1 MDLKM
6 KRIKVIAEGIRRDME
21 ALDEVDLT
29 FIEVATAVQVLS
41 ILYDRFP
48 DILKIYKDDKKHYE
62 VLNSWYK
69 NQDLKINE
77 KELIK
82 EIERNKEVN

>member
-1 MDLKM
+1 M
-6 KRIKVIAEGIRRDME
+6 KRIKLIAEGIRRDMKD
-21 ALDEVDLT
+21 LNEVDLI

-41 ILYDRFP
+41 ILYDKFP
-48 DILKIYKDDKKHYE
+48 DILKLYKNNKE
-62 VLNSWYK
+62 VYDALNTWYN

>member
-1 MDLKM
+1 M
-6 KRIKVIAEGIRRDME
+6 KRIKVIAEGIRRDMQD
-21 ALDEVDLT
+21 LKEVDIT

-41 ILYDRFP
+41 ILYDNFP
-48 DILKIYKDDKKHYE
+48 NILKLYKDNKKLYE
-62 VLNSWYK
+62 VLNTWYK
-69 NQDLKINE
+69 NQDLKIDK

>member
-1 MDLKM
+1 M
-6 KRIKVIAEGIRRDME
+6 KRIKLIAEGIRRDMKK
-21 ALDEVDLT
+21 LDVVDLT

-41 ILYDRFP
+41 ILYDKFP
-48 DILKIYKDDKKHYE
+48 DILKLYKNNKE
-62 VLNSWYK
+62 VYDALNTWYN

>member
-1 MDLKM
+1 M
-6 KRIKVIAEGIRRDME
+6 KRIKLIAEGIRRDMKE
-21 ALDEVDLT
+21 LKEVDIT

-41 ILYDRFP
+41 ILYDKFP
-48 DILKIYKDDKKHYE
+48 DILKLYKNNKE
-62 VLNSWYK
+62 VYDALNTWYN